1 MRNIALCYIR
11 KSMVRTKTD
20 AVSPERQRANC
31 LAEAERRG
39 WIAEIYEDA
48 EGHRSGRSEKGRPGW
63 LALRAQLDRPDV
75 AAVIVESLSRA
86 SRSVKDL
93 ANHVEELQEHD
104 IALISLKETID
115 TSSAMGRAFVG
126 FIAVMNQFES
136 DITSERMAMTIAFK
150 RESKGQHFGF
160 TPFGCDRNT
169 NADGALVPTRAGVW
183 IVDDKIIVGA
193 RDVPPFIP
201 GTRAEWRGYHDA
213 LLRCYEWYAE
223 GVTGNRNLCDR
234 LNLAGYRFRDRN
246 GIPRVF
252 DENDVRRLLDANR
265 LYAGYLLA
273 GRAKDKR
280 DAVLREANFA
290 PILPRDLC
298 DRVAATQVARRAFG
312 APFVGRHSP
321 HDYLL
326 SNLLYCAECGQK
338 MGGAFQDGK
347 MWYRHQRAKDCSCRQ
362 VLAEAIDAQVFER
375 LGQFTVPTELKERIA
390 FLARKMMQENGRTD
404 WQEARASMRQLTRK
418 LDNLKELRIDGEIDR
433 NEYAR
438 RKAEIETQLRETQKR
453 LPSAPANVQSI
464 EDLIPQVD
472 RIAEVIRLGSVK
484 NKKQLFQTLF
494 KRIEQQDGRIT
505 RLVIR
510 DWARPFFQCE

>member
-1 MRNIALCYIR
+1 MRNVSLNYIR
-11 KSMVRTKTD
+11 KSMVRNKTD
-20 AVSPERQRANC
+20 AVSPERQRAHC
-31 LAEAERRG
+31 IAEAERHG

-48 EGHRSGRSEKGRPGW
+48 EGHRSGRREKGRPGW
-63 LALRAQLDRPDV
+63 LTLKAQLDRPEV

-93 ANHVEELQEHD
+93 ANLIEELNARD
-104 IALISLKETID
+104 IALISLKEQID
-115 TSSAMGRAFVG
+115 TTTAMGRAFVG

-136 DITSERMAMTIAFK
+136 DIASERMAMTIAFK

-160 TPFGCDRNT
+160 TPFGCDRDV
-169 NADGALVPTRAGVW
+169 NADGALAPTRAGVW
-183 IVDDKIIVGA
+183 IVDDKIVVGA
-193 RDVPPFIP
+193 RAVPPFTP
-201 GTRAEWRGYHDA
+201 GTHAEWRGYHDA
-213 LLRCYEWYAE
+213 LVRCYEWYID
-223 GVTGNRNLCDR
+223 GMNSNRSLCDR

-246 GIPRVF
+246 GVPRVF

-280 DAVLREANFA
+280 DAVLREANYA
-290 PILPRDLC
+290 PIVLRDLC
-298 DRVAATQVARRAFG
+298 DRVAEVQRMRTAFG
-312 APFVGRHSP
+312 SHLVGRQSP
-321 HDYLL
+321 HNYLL
-326 SNLLYCAECGQK
+326 SNLLYCAQCGSK
-338 MGGAFQDGK
+338 MGGMFQDGK
-347 MWYRHQRAKDCSCRQ
+347 MYYRHQRAKHCNTRQ
-362 VLAEAIDAQVFER
+362 VLAAVIDAQVFDR
-375 LGQFTVPTELKERIA
+375 LNQFAVPIELKERIA
-390 FLARKMMQENGRTD
+390 FLARKMMQENGPTD
-404 WQEARASMRQLTRK
+404 WQEARAILRQLARK
-418 LDNLKELRIDGEIDR
+418 LENLKELRIDGEVDR

-438 RKAEIETQLRETQKR
+438 RKTEIETQIRETQKR

-472 RIAEVIRLGSVK
+472 QIAEVIRQGSVK

-494 KRIEQQDGRIT
+494 KRIEQQDGRIV